1 MSKELDINLT
11 MDDLAL
17 AFGRMMVQ
25 GLMDQKKIRVLEA
38 RVDELD
44 PSVTEGTDA

>member
-1 MSKELDINLT
+1 MSKELDVSVT
-11 MDDLAL
+11 SDDLAL

-25 GLMDQKKIRVLEA
+25 SLVDQKKIRVLEA

-44 PSVTEGTDA
+44 PPTQEAPDA